1 METLKKIGIFIW
13 KHIQSIFLIIG
24 SIFLSI
30 LALQK
35 YNEKKQLQ
43 NLNYKKIP
51 GINNEIE
58 VLNNEGK
65 WEKVKLPIIKRKQIT
80 YEDIKAIR
88 SIKTNGEFKFTIK
101 HEIKDRRDI
110 IDNDHSIDNTG
121 MDI

>member
-1 METLKKIGIFIW
+1 METLKKIFMFIW
-13 KHIQSIFLIIG
+13 KHIQSIFLVISSVI
-24 SIFLSI
+24 LSI

-35 YNEKKQLQ
+35 YNEKKQLK

-51 GINNEIE
+51 GIKDEIE

-65 WEKVKLPIIKRKQIT
+65 WEKVRLPIIKRKQMV

-101 HEIKDRRDI
+101 HEIKDRRNI
-110 IDNDHSIDNTG
+110 IDNDHNIDNTS

>member
-1 METLKKIGIFIW
+1 METLKKIGMFIW

-24 SIFLSI
+24 SLFLSI

-51 GINNEIE
+51 GIKNKIE

-65 WEKVKLPIIKRKQIT
+65 WEKVRLPIIKRKQII

-110 IDNDHSIDNTG
+110 IDNDNHNDNTG